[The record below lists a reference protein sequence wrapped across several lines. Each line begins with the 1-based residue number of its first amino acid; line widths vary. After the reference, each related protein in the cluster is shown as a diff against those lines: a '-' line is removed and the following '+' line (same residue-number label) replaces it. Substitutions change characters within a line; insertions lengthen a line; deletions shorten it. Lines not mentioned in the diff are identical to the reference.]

1 MHSQAKR
8 GNEFS
13 LVHIFYYL
21 VPTLCLGTHREINML
36 YLVEH
41 FYSIQGEGKYT
52 GTPSLFLRFG
62 GCNMKC
68 EGFGCLETSS
78 EGVEVQGCD
87 TVYAVNKE
95 HFSHTWVP
103 INETQELLNILDLY
117 ELPQAVDIVLT
128 GGEPLLYANDT
139 IFIDFLNALDKNGHR
154 ITFETN
160 ASLGVDFDKYPVYK
174 KCIFALSVKLSNS
187 NEPFKKRVNG
197 DIIYSLASNA
207 HEAFFKFSIDKD
219 SINLG
224 LEEEI
229 NEIKIHSPAIQVYCM
244 PLGGSKEEV
253 QINTE
258 PLIEFCKTKGYNFS
272 DRLHIRIWDKNK
284 GV

>member
-1 MHSQAKR
+1 M
-8 GNEFS
+8 
-13 LVHIFYYL
+13 
-21 VPTLCLGTHREINML
+21 ML

-68 EGFGCLETSS
+68 ECFGCKEIAND
-78 EGVEVQGCD
+78 GVEVTGCD

-95 HFSHTWVP
+95 HFSHAWAQITK
-103 INETQELLNILDLY
+103 TQELLNILDLY
-117 ELPQAVDIVLT
+117 ELPGAVDIVLT
-128 GGEPLLYANDT
+128 GGEPLIYANDP
-139 IFIDFLNALDKNGHR
+139 IFVAFLNKLHHNGHR
-154 ITFETN
+154 ICFETN
-160 ASLGVDFDKYPVYK
+160 GSLDVDFLKYPVYK
-174 KCIFALSVKLSNS
+174 ECIFALSVKLSNS
-187 NEPFKKRVNG
+187 GESLKKRVNG

-207 HEAFFKFSIDKD
+207 SEAFFKFSIDAE
-219 SINLG
+219 SIDLG

-229 NEIKIHSPAIQVYCM
+229 EEITIHSPKTQVYCM
-244 PLGGSKEEV
+244 PVGGSKKEV
-253 QINTE
+253 ERNTE

-272 DRLHIRIWDKNK
+272 DRLHIRVWDQNK

>member
-1 MHSQAKR
+1 
-8 GNEFS
+8 
-13 LVHIFYYL
+13 
-21 VPTLCLGTHREINML
+21 ML

-52 GTPSLFLRFG
+52 GVPSVFFRFG

-68 EGFGCLETSS
+68 EGFGCIEKAPDGS
-78 EGVEVQGCD
+78 EVLGCD

-95 HFSHTWVP
+95 YFSYNWIP
-103 INETQELLNILDLY
+103 IKDSKELLNILDLY
-117 ELPQAVDIVLT
+117 ELPHAVDIVLT
-128 GGEPLLYANDT
+128 GGEPLIYANDE
-139 IFIDFLNALDKNGHR
+139 IFVKFLEKLTQNGHQ

-160 ASLGVDFDKYPVYK
+160 GSIAVDFKKFPVYK
-174 KCIFALSVKLSNS
+174 ECIFALSVKLSNS
-187 NEPFKKRVNG
+187 NEKFEKRVKG
-197 DIIYSLASNA
+197 DVIYSIASNA
-207 HEAFFKFSIDKD
+207 KEAFFKFSVDEE

-224 LEEEI
+224 LEDEI
-229 NEIKIHSPAIQVYCM
+229 ETIISHSPKTKVYCM

-253 QINTE
+253 EANSE
-258 PLIEFCKTKGYNFS
+258 PLVEFCKAKGYNFS